1 MTDVTSTDRAVHLR
15 TCPLCEAMC
24 GLEVHVEG
32 EQVQLIRGDRD
43 DVWSKG
49 FLCPKGTTLGHL
61 HDDPDRL
68 RSPMIRDGEHWREAS
83 WDEAFRRCEELLS
96 SVRERHGDNVTTAYI
111 GNPVA
116 HAFSLSRYV
125 GLFVG
130 LAGLECIYSAGTVD
144 QWPKNVSSMLLY
156 GNMWSIPTPD
166 LARTDHMVIMGGNPQ
181 ASGGSLMACA
191 DVLSHLDAIRERGG
205 SVVVV
210 DPRRTGTAERADEWV
225 PIVPGTDAA
234 LLMAVLHT
242 LFAED
247 LVDADA
253 VHPLVDGVDRVAAAC
268 SDWTPERVTETC
280 GVPAERIRR
289 MARELAGAPTSVLY
303 GRIGTCNQEFG
314 TLCSWLVD
322 VVNILTGNFDRP
334 GGAMFSTP
342 VAWAIN
348 SLDDPQWADGVEFGR
363 WRSRVGDV
371 PEVLGQVP
379 VGLLAEEILDG
390 GDRAWRALVTIAGNP
405 VISSTNPARLDEA
418 LAGLE
423 CMISVDNY
431 LNETTRHAHVILPGL
446 SAMEQPH
453 FDDLILGWAVRSV
466 GNYSPPVLDPPP
478 EHPGEWAV
486 LTVLG
491 ALMAGMSVD
500 DIDVTALD
508 DGYFAALCDAKG
520 IDAAQVMGHYDRPGP
535 ERLLDLQIRT
545 GAFGDRYGEL
555 PDGLTLQHF
564 VDTPHGIDM
573 GPMQPCLDELIRTP
587 DGRVDLTPR
596 HIVDDLPRL
605 AARLDRPREG
615 LVLTSRRHLR
625 SNNSWMH
632 NVPVL
637 VKGRDRCTLLIHP
650 DDAARCEVEH
660 GAVARV
666 SSARGSIEVPVE
678 VSDEM
683 MPGVV
688 SLPHGWGH
696 DKDGT
701 RLSVAREHAGV
712 NNNLLADPYAVDVPS
727 NNAAINGIPV
737 EVVPAEPT

>member
-1 MTDVTSTDRAVHLR
+1 MADDTTTTTDRTVHLR

-24 GLEVHVEG
+24 GLEVHVADGRAE
-32 EQVQLIRGDRD
+32 LIRADRD

-68 RSPMIRDGEHWREAS
+68 RSPMVRDGDEWREVT
-83 WDEAFRRCEELLS
+83 WEEAFRRCDELIAG
-96 SVRERHGDNVTTAYI
+96 VRERHGTDAVTAYF
-111 GNPVA
+111 GNPLA

-130 LAGLECIYSAGTVD
+130 LAQMQCIYSAGTVD

-156 GNMWSIPTPD
+156 GNMWTIPTPD
-166 LARTDHMVIMGGNPQ
+166 IDRTDHMVIMGGNPQ

-191 DVLSHLDAIRERGG
+191 DVLGKLDAIRARGG
-205 SVVVV
+205 SVVVI
-210 DPRRTGTAERADEWV
+210 DPRRTGTAERADEWI

-234 LLMAVLHT
+234 LLMAVVHV
-242 LFAED
+242 LFDED
-247 LVDADA
+247 LVARDRIPD
-253 VHPLVDGVDRVAAAC
+253 LVDDVDVVGELAR
-268 SDWTPERVTETC
+268 DWTPERVEATC
-280 GVPAERIRR
+280 GVPADRIRKL
-289 MARELAGAPTSVLY
+289 ARDLAGAERSVLY

-314 TLCSWLVD
+314 TLASWLVD
-322 VVNILTGNFDRP
+322 VVNTLTGNLDRE
-334 GGAMFSTP
+334 GGLMFSKP
-342 VAWAIN
+342 VAWAVSTI
-348 SLDDPQWADGVEFGR
+348 DDPQWADGVEFGR
-363 WRSRVGDV
+363 WTSRVGDV

-390 GDRAWRALVTIAGNP
+390 GDRAWRGLVTVAGNP

-418 LAGLE
+418 LGTLE

-446 SAMEQPH
+446 SALEQPH

-466 GNYSPPVLDPPP
+466 GNWSAPVLEPPAD
-478 EHPGEWAV
+478 HPGEWRV

-491 ALMAGMSVD
+491 GLLMGMGYD
-500 DIDVTALD
+500 EIDVAAFD
-508 DGYFAALCDAKG
+508 DGFFAALAEAKG
-520 IDAAQVMGHYDRPGP
+520 VDPAVAASHYDHGGP

-545 GAFGDRYGEL
+545 GEFGDRYGEV
-555 PDGLTLQHF
+555 PGGLTLQHF
-564 VDTPHGIDM
+564 KDAPHGIDM
-573 GPMQPCLDELIRTP
+573 GPMVPRLAEVLRTD
-587 DGRVDLTPR
+587 DGRVHLAPAYIT
-596 HIVDDLPRL
+596 DDLDRL
-605 AARLDRPREG
+605 AGRLDRG
-615 LVLTSRRHLR
+615 VDSLLLTSRRHVR

-632 NVPVL
+632 NVKVL
-637 VKGRDRCTLLIHP
+637 VKGKDRCTLPIHP
-650 DDAARCEVEH
+650 ADAERCGVTD
-660 GAVARV
+660 GTPARV
-666 SSARGSIEVPVE
+666 TSARGSIEVPVE

-696 DKDGT
+696 DKEGT

-712 NNNLLADPYAVDVPS
+712 NNNLLADPSAVDVLS

-737 EVVPAEPT
+737 EVVPA